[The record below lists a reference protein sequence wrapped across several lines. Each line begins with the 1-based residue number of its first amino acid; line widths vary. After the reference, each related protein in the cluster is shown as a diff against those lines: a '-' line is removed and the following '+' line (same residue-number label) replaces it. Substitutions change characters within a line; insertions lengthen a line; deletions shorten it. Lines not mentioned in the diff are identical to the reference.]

1 MRDDYDVLASD
12 AMNTTTEIVVLLFFL
27 GLAGVGIAG
36 IPRQDRSRGDWMT
49 AIGLLGAIG
58 WLCWVFMRPGGE
70 SVAQFWGM
78 IRDFVQGNY

>member
-1 MRDDYDVLASD
+1 
-12 AMNTTTEIVVLLFFL
+12 MNMTTEVVILLFFL

-36 IPRQDRSRGDWMT
+36 TSRDHRASGDWM
-49 AIGLLGAIG
+49 AGIGLLGAIG

-70 SVAQFWGM
+70 SVSRFWGM